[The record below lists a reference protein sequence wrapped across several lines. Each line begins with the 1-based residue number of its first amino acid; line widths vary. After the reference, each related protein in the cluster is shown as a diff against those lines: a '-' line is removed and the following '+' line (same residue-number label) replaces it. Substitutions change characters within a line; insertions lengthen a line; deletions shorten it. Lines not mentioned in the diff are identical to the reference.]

1 MTNKNMAIARSLD
14 SSCNPQKTITADHH
28 KNDKAKRGK
37 NKKSIF
43 VTGDSMAK
51 HLNG

>member
-1 MTNKNMAIARSLD
+1 MTIARSLD
-14 SSCNPQKTITADHH
+14 GSCNPQKTITADHH
-28 KNDKAKRGK
+28 KNDKAKGEK

-43 VTGDSMAK
+43 VIGDSMAK